1 MAVTG
6 RFVALLAVAIV
17 PTVLLGSGWGGLA
30 WIGLVVLAAAVDLVL
45 AADLRL
51 VRVERR
57 MPRLARRDT
66 TAEGTLVLANDGRR
80 VLRAVVRDMW
90 EPSAGHGPRRIPMTV
105 PGGERRTARMR
116 FAPFRRGR
124 RTTAG
129 IALRAAGPLGL
140 AARQRVVAAP
150 DALVVTPPF
159 RSRRHLPSRL
169 ARLREL
175 DGETTLQL
183 RGHGTEFDS
192 LRDYVRGDDVRSID
206 WRATARRQD
215 LVVRTWRPER
225 DRRVVVVVDAGRAGA
240 GRVDD
245 EPRLDTAIETALL
258 VGALAAAAGDR
269 VDLVVL
275 DDTVRGRVHGATR
288 ADVVQR
294 FGETLATAE
303 PGLRA
308 TDWAAVPAIV
318 DAVTTQRALVV
329 LATSLDSVGASG
341 DLLAVLPVLGR
352 RHAVVVT
359 SVEDP
364 AVVRMAATGG
374 TTDGGGA
381 DAAGRRAGRD
391 RTGRDGTG
399 RAARDRAGDG
409 APTGRRTGSSHR
421 LGSSRLDGWSVR
433 DGWSVL
439 DGRSVRDGWSRKD
452 AEQVYRRAAA
462 ERTLR
467 DADGVAD
474 VARRAGAE
482 VVRGLPEDVPP
493 RTADAYIRAKASGRL

>member
-1 MAVTG
+1 MAVSG

-17 PTVLLGSGWGGLA
+17 PTVLLGTGWAGAA
-30 WIGLVVLAAAVDLVL
+30 WAGVVMLAALLDVLL
-45 AADLRL
+45 AADLTA

-66 TAEGTLVLANDGRR
+66 TADGTLVLANDGRR
-80 VLRAVVRDMW
+80 TLRGMLRDMW
-90 EPSAGHGPRRIPMTV
+90 EPSAGQAPRRIPVHV
-105 PGGERRTARMR
+105 PAGERRTARQR

-124 RTTAG
+124 RSSAG
-129 IALRAAGPLGL
+129 VAVRAFGPLGL

-150 DALVVTPPF
+150 AELVVTPPF

-225 DRRVVVVVDAGRAGA
+225 DRRVIVVVDAGRAGA

-245 EPRLDTAIETALL
+245 EPRLDTFIESALL
-258 VGALAAAAGDR
+258 LGALAAAAGDR
-269 VDLVVL
+269 VDLAVL
-275 DDTVRGRVHGATR
+275 DDAVRGRVHGATR
-288 ADVVQR
+288 SDVVQR
-294 FGETLATAE
+294 FGETLALAE
-303 PGLRA
+303 PGIAA
-308 TDWAAVPAIV
+308 TDWSAVPGLV
-318 DAVTTQRALVV
+318 DSITTSRALVV
-329 LATSLDSVGASG
+329 LASSLDSVGASG
-341 DLLAVLPVLGR
+341 DLLAVLPRLTR

-359 SVEDP
+359 SVTDP
-364 AVVRMAATGG
+364 TVERMASGAVEPTAPGRERRGG
-374 TTDGGGA
+374 RVPSLPSRGD
-381 DAAGRRAGRD
+381 RD
-391 RTGRDGTG
+391 
-399 RAARDRAGDG
+399 
-409 APTGRRTGSSHR
+409 
-421 LGSSRLDGWSVR
+421 
-433 DGWSVL
+433 
-439 DGRSVRDGWSRKD
+439 
-452 AEQVYRRAAA
+452 VYRRAAA
-462 ERTLR
+462 ERTLL

-482 VVRGLPEDVPP
+482 VVRAAPEQVPP
-493 RTADAYIRAKASGRL
+493 LVADAYIRAKASGRL

>member
-1 MAVTG
+1 MAISG

-30 WIGLVVLAAAVDLVL
+30 WVLVVVLAAALDLLL
-45 AADLRL
+45 AADLRT
-51 VRVERR
+51 VRVDRR

-66 TAEGTLVLANDGRR
+66 TADGTLVLTNDGTRT
-80 VLRAVVRDMW
+80 LRALVRDMW
-90 EPSAGHGPRRIPMTV
+90 EPSAGQAPRRITMTV

-124 RTTAG
+124 RRSSGVAV
-129 IALRAAGPLGL
+129 RAFGPLGL
-140 AARQRVVAAP
+140 AARQRVLAAP
-150 DALVVTPPF
+150 AELVVTPPF

-225 DRRVVVVVDAGRAGA
+225 DRRVIVVVDAGRAGA
-240 GRVDD
+240 GRVGD
-245 EPRLDTAIETALL
+245 EPRLDTFIEAALL

-269 VDLVVL
+269 VDLAVV
-275 DDTVRGRVHGATR
+275 DDGVRGRVHGATR

-294 FGETLATAE
+294 FGETLALAE
-303 PGLRA
+303 PGLAA
-308 TDWAAVPAIV
+308 TDWAAVPALV
-318 DAVTTQRALVV
+318 ASVTTQRSLVV

-341 DLLAVLPVLGR
+341 DLLTVLPALAR

-359 SVEDP
+359 AVDDP
-364 AVVRMAATGG
+364 AVALMARGPGG
-374 TTDGGGA
+374 DERDGRAPGLPS
-381 DAAGRRAGRD
+381 AGRD
-391 RTGRDGTG
+391 
-399 RAARDRAGDG
+399 
-409 APTGRRTGSSHR
+409 
-421 LGSSRLDGWSVR
+421 
-433 DGWSVL
+433 
-439 DGRSVRDGWSRKD
+439 
-452 AEQVYRRAAA
+452 VYRRAAA
-462 ERTLR
+462 ERSLL
-467 DADGVAD
+467 DADGVAE
-474 VARRAGAE
+474 VARRAGVE
-482 VVRGLPEDVPP
+482 VVRGTPEQVPP
-493 RTADAYIRAKASGRL
+493 LVADAYLRAKAAGRL

>member
-17 PTVLLGSGWGGLA
+17 PTVLLGSGWGGVA
-30 WIGLVVLAAAVDLVL
+30 WIGVVVLAAGVDLVF
-45 AADLRL
+45 AADLRR

-66 TAEGTLVLANDGRR
+66 TADGTLVLANDGSR

-90 EPSAGHGPRRIPMTV
+90 EPSAGHEPRRVPMTV
-105 PGGERRTARMR
+105 PAGERRTARMR
-116 FAPFRRGR
+116 FSPFRRGR

-129 IALRAAGPLGL
+129 VALRAAGPLGL

-150 DALVVTPPF
+150 DELVVTPPF

-275 DDTVRGRVHGATR
+275 DDVVRGRVHGATR
-288 ADVVQR
+288 SDVVQR
-294 FGETLATAE
+294 FGTVLATTE

-308 TDWAAVPAIV
+308 TDWAAVPGIV

-364 AVVRMAATGG
+364 AVLRMAAAGG
-374 TTDGGGA
+374 RTDG
-381 DAAGRRAGRD
+381 AGSGLQVARRR
-391 RTGRDGTG
+391 
-399 RAARDRAGDG
+399 RDRAGRRGVGGED
-409 APTGRRTGSSHR
+409 PTALRTGWR
-421 LGSSRLDGWSVR
+421 RRAGD
-433 DGWSVL
+433 D
-439 DGRSVRDGWSRKD
+439 
-452 AEQVYRRAAA
+452 VYRRAAA
-462 ERTLR
+462 ERTLL

-482 VVRGLPEDVPP
+482 VVRGAPEDVPP

>member
-6 RFVALLAVAIV
+6 RFVTLLAVAVV
-17 PTVLLGSGWGGLA
+17 PVVLLGSGWGGVA
-30 WIGLVVLAAAVDLVL
+30 WVGLVVLAAAVDLVL
-45 AADLRL
+45 AADLTR

-66 TAEGTLVLANDGRR
+66 SADGTLVLANDGRR

-90 EPSAGHGPRRIPMTV
+90 EPSAGHAPRRIPLTV
-105 PGGERRTARMR
+105 PAGERRTARMR
-116 FAPFRRGR
+116 FTPFRRGR

-129 IALRAAGPLGL
+129 VALRAAGPLGL
-140 AARQRVVAAP
+140 AARQRVLPAP
-150 DALVVTPPF
+150 AELVVTPPF

-169 ARLREL
+169 VRLREL

-183 RGHGTEFDS
+183 RGQGTEFDS

-275 DDTVRGRVHGATR
+275 DDAVRGRVHSATR

-294 FGETLATAE
+294 FGEELATAE
-303 PGLRA
+303 PELRP
-308 TDWAAVPAIV
+308 TDWAAVPGIV

-341 DLLAVLPVLGR
+341 DLLAVLPVLAR

-359 SVEDP
+359 AVEDP
-364 AVVRMAATGG
+364 LVVAMA
-374 TTDGGGA
+374 TDG
-381 DAAGRRAGRD
+381 
-391 RTGRDGTG
+391 RTGREGS
-399 RAARDRAGDG
+399 DG
-409 APTGRRTGSSHR
+409 AGAGLPFGGTR
-421 LGSSRLDGWSVR
+421 R
-433 DGWSVL
+433 DG
-439 DGRSVRDGWSRKD
+439 D
-452 AEQVYRRAAA
+452 AVYRRAAA
-462 ERTLR
+462 ERTLL
-467 DADGVAD
+467 DAEGVAD
-474 VARRAGAE
+474 VARRAGVE

-493 RTADAYIRAKASGRL
+493 RTADAYLRAKAAGRL

>member
-1 MAVTG
+1 MAISG

-30 WIGLVVLAAAVDLVL
+30 WVLVVVLAAALDLLL
-45 AADLRL
+45 AADLRT
-51 VRVERR
+51 VRVDRR

-66 TAEGTLVLANDGRR
+66 TADGTLVLANDGART
-80 VLRAVVRDMW
+80 LRALVRDMW
-90 EPSAGHGPRRIPMTV
+90 EPSAGQAPRRITMTV

-124 RTTAG
+124 RRSSGVAV
-129 IALRAAGPLGL
+129 RAFGPLGL
-140 AARQRVVAAP
+140 AARQRVLAAP
-150 DALVVTPPF
+150 AELVVTPPF

-225 DRRVVVVVDAGRAGA
+225 DRRVIVVVDAGRAGA
-240 GRVDD
+240 GRVGD
-245 EPRLDTAIETALL
+245 EPRLDTFIEAALL

-269 VDLVVL
+269 VDLAVV
-275 DDTVRGRVHGATR
+275 DDGVRGRVHGATR

-294 FGETLATAE
+294 FGETLALVE
-303 PGLRA
+303 PGLAA
-308 TDWAAVPAIV
+308 TDWAAVPALV
-318 DAVTTQRALVV
+318 ASVTTQRSLVV

-341 DLLAVLPVLGR
+341 DLLTVLPALAR

-359 SVEDP
+359 AVDDP
-364 AVVRMAATGG
+364 AVAMMARGPGG
-374 TTDGGGA
+374 DERDGRAPGLPS
-381 DAAGRRAGRD
+381 AGRD
-391 RTGRDGTG
+391 
-399 RAARDRAGDG
+399 
-409 APTGRRTGSSHR
+409 
-421 LGSSRLDGWSVR
+421 
-433 DGWSVL
+433 
-439 DGRSVRDGWSRKD
+439 
-452 AEQVYRRAAA
+452 VYRRAAA
-462 ERTLR
+462 ERSLL
-467 DADGVAD
+467 DAEGVAD
-474 VARRAGAE
+474 VARRAGVE
-482 VVRGLPEDVPP
+482 VVRGTPEQVPP
-493 RTADAYIRAKASGRL
+493 LVADAYLRAKAAGRL

>member
-1 MAVTG
+1 MAISG

-30 WIGLVVLAAAVDLVL
+30 WVLVVVLAAGLDLLL
-45 AADLRL
+45 AADLRT
-51 VRVERR
+51 VRVDRR

-66 TAEGTLVLANDGRR
+66 TADGTLVLANDGTRT
-80 VLRAVVRDMW
+80 LRALVRDMW
-90 EPSAGHGPRRIPMTV
+90 EPSAGQAPRRITMTV

-124 RTTAG
+124 RRSSGVAV
-129 IALRAAGPLGL
+129 RAFGPLGL
-140 AARQRVVAAP
+140 AARQRVLAAP
-150 DALVVTPPF
+150 AELVVTPPF

-225 DRRVVVVVDAGRAGA
+225 DRRVIVVVDAGRAGA
-240 GRVDD
+240 GRVGD
-245 EPRLDTAIETALL
+245 EPRLDTFIEAALL

-269 VDLVVL
+269 VDLAVV
-275 DDTVRGRVHGATR
+275 DDGVRGRVHGATR

-294 FGETLATAE
+294 FGETLALAE
-303 PGLRA
+303 PGLAA
-308 TDWAAVPAIV
+308 TDWAAVPALV
-318 DAVTTQRALVV
+318 ASVTTQRSLVV

-341 DLLAVLPVLGR
+341 DLLTVLPALAR

-359 SVEDP
+359 AVDDP
-364 AVVRMAATGG
+364 AVALMARGPGG
-374 TTDGGGA
+374 DERDGRAPGLPS
-381 DAAGRRAGRD
+381 AGRD
-391 RTGRDGTG
+391 
-399 RAARDRAGDG
+399 
-409 APTGRRTGSSHR
+409 
-421 LGSSRLDGWSVR
+421 
-433 DGWSVL
+433 
-439 DGRSVRDGWSRKD
+439 
-452 AEQVYRRAAA
+452 VYRRAAA
-462 ERTLR
+462 ERSLL
-467 DADGVAD
+467 DAEGVAD
-474 VARRAGAE
+474 VARRAGVE
-482 VVRGLPEDVPP
+482 VVRGTPEQVPP
-493 RTADAYIRAKASGRL
+493 LVADAYLRAKAAGRL